1 MRIREER
8 TIDETVAM
16 AMNDQER
23 QLMAEAAVAAA
34 NALDR
39 QQGVFGFGT
48 IRPDRFPSSSY
59 QNWRDWR
66 KHFAWIADAN
76 RWDDEQARMVLPTC
90 LTGWA
95 LDEFTSMP
103 AHFRE
108 EVEGFD
114 EPTLGRM
121 LAELDQRMMPFQ
133 TRSTARAEFKSL
145 IQGEREDLREFS
157 RRVRSVGEVA
167 NANMPVQIR
176 DDMNREQ
183 FIDGTFDADLQ
194 ELLLREDFDSFGQA
208 VARAQALE
216 MASRTARLRN
226 RRRPNAVREMHDSPE
241 IESGVIGGEVQA
253 DGAQHLRTDFT
264 RWQKSTDQRLD
275 QLTQQM
281 QMQGA
286 RQNQL
291 AKHVETQNS
300 RHDELLT
307 QMHSQ
312 NSQIQN
318 MTTQMQSMTSMM
330 SKLVTSFSPA
340 PQYEG
345 LPRDEAAPKSRQS
358 FETGGNSQNSA
369 ENGAGRYGLRTP
381 WTQGACFNCGQVGH
395 IAKGCPQR
403 SANHLNYQ
411 GPGQ

>member
-1 MRIREER
+1 
-8 TIDETVAM
+8 M
-16 AMNDQER
+16 AMNDEDR

-39 QQGVFGFGT
+39 QQAVFGFGT

-59 QNWRDWR
+59 QNWADWR
-66 KHFAWIADAN
+66 KHFAWVTDAN

-108 EVEGFD
+108 EVDGFA

-121 LAELDQRMMPFQ
+121 IAELDQRMMPFQ

-145 IQGEREDLREFS
+145 MQGEKEDLREFS

-183 FIDGTFDADLQ
+183 FIDGIFDADLQ

-208 VARAQALE
+208 VARAQTLE
-216 MASRTARLRN
+216 MASRTVRLRN
-226 RRRPNAVREMHDSPE
+226 RRRPNAVREMHDIPG
-241 IESGVIGGEVQA
+241 IESGVIGGEYQAGEAQQLQA
-253 DGAQHLRTDFT
+253 DLTK
-264 RWQKSTDQRLD
+264 WQKSTEQRLE
-275 QLTQQM
+275 QIATQM

-286 RQNQL
+286 RQNEL
-291 AKHVETQNS
+291 AKQMDIQNS
-300 RHDELLT
+300 RHDDV
-307 QMHSQ
+307 M
-312 NSQIQN
+312 N
-318 MTTQMQSMTSMM
+318 QMQSMTAMM
-330 SKLVTSFSPA
+330 GQLVSSLTPTPNPDGR
-340 PQYEG
+340 PQ
-345 LPRDEAAPKSRQS
+345 Q
-358 FETGGNSQNSA
+358 ET
-369 ENGAGRYGLRTP
+369 P
-381 WTQGACFNCGQVGH
+381 
-395 IAKGCPQR
+395 PQQR
-403 SANHLNYQ
+403 
-411 GPGQ
+411 

>member
-1 MRIREER
+1 MCEDKHCKR
-8 TIDETVAM
+8 TIDKTIAI
-16 AMNDQER
+16 AMNDQDR

-48 IRPDRFPSSSY
+48 IRPDRFPSNSY
-59 QNWRDWR
+59 QNWADWR
-66 KHFAWIADAN
+66 KHFACVADAN

-103 AHFRE
+103 AHFRQ
-108 EVEGFD
+108 EVDGFD

-145 IQGEREDLREFS
+145 MQGEREDLRDFS

-183 FIDGTFDADLQ
+183 FIDGIFDADLQ

-226 RRRPNAVREMHDSPE
+226 RRRPKAVREMHDFREMHE
-241 IESGVIGGEVQA
+241 IESGVIGDELQA
-253 DGAQHLRTDFT
+253 GGAQQLRADLTS
-264 RWQKSTDQRLD
+264 WQKNTDQRLD
-275 QLTQQM
+275 QIVTQVQR
-281 QMQGA
+281 QGSQ
-286 RQNQL
+286 QNDL
-291 AKHVETQNS
+291 AN
-300 RHDELLT
+300 
-307 QMHSQ
+307 
-312 NSQIQN
+312 N
-318 MTTQMQSMTSMM
+318 
-330 SKLVTSFSPA
+330 
-340 PQYEG
+340 
-345 LPRDEAAPKSRQS
+345 
-358 FETGGNSQNSA
+358 
-369 ENGAGRYGLRTP
+369 
-381 WTQGACFNCGQVGH
+381 
-395 IAKGCPQR
+395 
-403 SANHLNYQ
+403 
-411 GPGQ
+411 